1 LAVGFRGKQIATLTL
16 VAATVALAT
25 SVVNLSGLARLS
37 VDETRSRAELLA
49 ETLYHQASRV
59 IRQHGRDGIEEA
71 LSQDPSLASYA
82 EGVVG
87 YSPTIMYVVITGATD
102 IALVHSTPTARGEP
116 VPPAPSLAAF
126 AEENPLE
133 QLWALAKG
141 HQVLEVSVPFEVD
154 GKPFGSVRVAIST
167 LLLREEVAGAVVR
180 NVLLA
185 TGAVLAAFIASFALA
200 NRLLA
205 PIEMLRR
212 ELGRIDPG
220 EGEPP
225 LDLRNEADV
234 SRVAEFFASVSRKL
248 ADGKHREGES
258 GWLSTMLGGLS
269 DAVVVVNPHGNV
281 LSLNRPAEKLLAK
294 RRDELE
300 GKSIEELV
308 PRDHPVARVVHRAL
322 SRGESI
328 GPTNVRIEDSERRTV
343 YALSAQVLRD
353 ASGISGVMV
362 SARDMD
368 KLSRL
373 GSHLSYSQKLAA
385 LGKLTSGVAHEIKNP
400 LNAMV
405 IHVALLREKLS
416 RAGPSDA
423 QASLDTLEQ
432 EIRRLDRV
440 ISGFLKF
447 TRPEDLQL
455 TSVTLPELLEEVVQL
470 VSVEAEGSGI
480 AIEADV
486 SSAVPP
492 VYGDRELLQQV
503 FVNLMRNAI
512 EAMPG
517 GGQLHL
523 SARPVEE
530 SIEIVVS
537 DTGVGID
544 PELLDKIF
552 DLYVTTKSRGSGI
565 GLSVVYRIVQLHGG
579 EITVESRK
587 GEGARFLV
595 RLPQVPG

>member
-1 LAVGFRGKQIATLTL
+1 MGFRGKQIATLTL

-25 SVVNLSGLARLS
+25 SVVNLSALARLTI
-37 VDETRSRAELLA
+37 DETRSRAELLA

-59 IRQHGRDGIEEA
+59 IRQHGREGIEDA
-71 LSQDPSLASYA
+71 ISQDPSLASYA

-87 YSPTIMYVVITGATD
+87 YSPTIMYVAITSGTD
-102 IALVHSTPTARGEP
+102 IALVHSNPTAKGEP

-126 AEENPLE
+126 ADENPLA

-141 HQVLEVSVPFEVD
+141 HQVLEVGVPFEVD

-167 LLLREEVAGAVVR
+167 LLLREEIAGAVVR

-185 TGAVLAAFIASFALA
+185 TGAVLAAFVASFWLA

-234 SRVAEFFASVSRKL
+234 SRVAEFFASMSRRL
-248 ADGKHREGES
+248 ADGRLGREGES

-269 DAVVVVNPHGNV
+269 DAVVVVNPQGSV
-281 LSLNRPAEKLLAK
+281 LSLNRPAEKLLAR

-300 GKSIEELV
+300 GKSLEELV
-308 PRDHPVARVVHRAL
+308 PRDHPVNRVVKRAL

-328 GPTNVRIEDSERRTV
+328 GPTNVRIEDSDRRTV

-353 ASGISGVMV
+353 ENGISGVMV

-405 IHVALLREKLS
+405 IHVALLREKLARS
-416 RAGPSDA
+416 GPPEA
-423 QASLDTLEQ
+423 KASLDTLEQ

-440 ISGFLKF
+440 IQGFLKF

-455 TSVTLPELLEEVVQL
+455 TSVTLPELLEEVVRL
-470 VSVEAEGSGI
+470 VSAEAEASGI
-480 AIEADV
+480 AIAADV
-486 SSAVPP
+486 STALPP

-517 GGQLHL
+517 GGRLDL
-523 SARPVEE
+523 SARPVEDN
-530 SIEIVVS
+530 IEIAFS
-537 DTGVGID
+537 DTGVGVD
-544 PELLDKIF
+544 PDLLDKIF
-552 DLYVTTKSRGSGI
+552 DLYFTTKSKGSGI

>member
-1 LAVGFRGKQIATLTL
+1 VGFRGKQIATLTL

-25 SVVNLSGLARLS
+25 SVVNLSALARLTI
-37 VDETRSRAELLA
+37 DETRSRAELLA

-71 LSQDPSLASYA
+71 ISQDPSLASYA

-87 YSPTIMYVVITGATD
+87 YSPTIMYVAITSGTD
-102 IALVHSTPTARGEP
+102 IALVHSNPTARGEP
-116 VPPAPSLAAF
+116 VPTAPSLAAF
-126 AEENPLE
+126 ADENPLA

-167 LLLREEVAGAVVR
+167 LLLREEIAGAVVR

-185 TGAVLAAFIASFALA
+185 TGAVLAAFVASFWLA

-212 ELGRIDPG
+212 ELVRIDPG

-234 SRVAEFFASVSRKL
+234 SRVAEFFASMSRRL
-248 ADGKHREGES
+248 ADGRLGREGES
-258 GWLSTMLGGLS
+258 GWLSTMLGGLT
-269 DAVVVVNPHGNV
+269 DAVVVVNGQGSV
-281 LSLNRPAEKLLAK
+281 LSLNRPAEKLLAR

-300 GKSIEELV
+300 GKSLEELV
-308 PRDHPVARVVHRAL
+308 PRDHPVNRVVKRAL

-353 ASGISGVMV
+353 ANGISGVMV

-405 IHVALLREKLS
+405 IHVALLREKIA
-416 RAGPSDA
+416 RAGPPDA
-423 QASLDTLEQ
+423 QSSLDTLEQ

-440 ISGFLKF
+440 IQGFLKF

-470 VSVEAEGSGI
+470 VSAEAEALGI
-480 AIEADV
+480 VIAADV
-486 SSAVPP
+486 STALPP

-512 EAMPG
+512 EAMPEG
-517 GGQLHL
+517 GRLDL

-530 SIEIVVS
+530 SIEIAVA
-537 DTGVGID
+537 DTGVGVD
-544 PELLDKIF
+544 PDLLDKIF
-552 DLYVTTKSRGSGI
+552 DLYVTTKSTGSGI

-579 EITVESRK
+579 EVTVESRK

>member
-1 LAVGFRGKQIATLTL
+1 MGFRGKQIATLTL
-16 VAATVALAT
+16 VAAAVALAT
-25 SVVNLSGLARLS
+25 SVVNLVALARLT

-59 IRQHGRDGIEEA
+59 IRQHGRDGIEDA
-71 LSQDPSLASYA
+71 ISQDPSLASYA

-87 YSPTIMYVVITGATD
+87 YSPTIMYVAITSGTD
-102 IALVHSTPTARGEP
+102 IALVHSSPTARGEP
-116 VPPAPSLAAF
+116 VPPAPSLAEF
-126 AEENPLE
+126 ADENPLA

-141 HQVLEVSVPFEVD
+141 HQVLEVGVPFEVD

-167 LLLREEVAGAVVR
+167 LLLREEIAGAVVR

-185 TGAVLAAFIASFALA
+185 TGAVLAAFVASFALA

-212 ELGRIDPG
+212 ELVRIDPG

-234 SRVAEFFASVSRKL
+234 SRVAEFFASMSRRL
-248 ADGKHREGES
+248 ADGRLGREGES
-258 GWLSTMLGGLS
+258 GWLSTMLGGLT
-269 DAVVVVNPHGNV
+269 DAVVVVNGQGSV
-281 LSLNRPAEKLLAK
+281 LSLNRPAEKLLAR

-300 GKSIEELV
+300 GKSLEELV
-308 PRDHPVARVVHRAL
+308 PRDHPVNRVVKRAL

-328 GPTNVRIEDSERRTV
+328 GPTNVRIEDSDRRTV

-405 IHVALLREKLS
+405 IHVALLREKIARS
-416 RAGPSDA
+416 GPPDA

-440 ISGFLKF
+440 IQGFLKF

-470 VSVEAEGSGI
+470 VSAEAGASGI
-480 AIEADV
+480 VIAADL
-486 SSAVPP
+486 SSALPP

-512 EAMPG
+512 DAMPG
-517 GGQLHL
+517 GGRLDL

-530 SIEIVVS
+530 SIEIVVA

-544 PELLDKIF
+544 PELVDRIF
-552 DLYVTTKSRGSGI
+552 DLYVTTKTKGSGI

-595 RLPQVPG
+595 RLPQVPA